1 MKKVNAAE
9 KKKKLKEYFL
19 EKKRVAIA
27 FSAGVDSTFLL
38 AFCRSVL
45 KENVLALTVR
55 SCVFPQSE
63 TESAIAFCA
72 ERGIE
77 QIVVDMDNLAIE
89 GFSDNPKDRCYL
101 CKRAVFITLKDI
113 AKEKGFLYLCEGTN
127 FDDVGDYRPGMR
139 AVEEL
144 GIESPLKIVGL
155 TKSEIREISKEMGLK
170 TYDKPSAA
178 CLASRFSCGEKIT
191 KEKLAAVG
199 EAERFLKEKGFSQVR
214 VRVHGDLARVEI
226 LPEEFS
232 KFSEET
238 RLSVAEKLYSLGFI
252 YASLDLSG
260 YKTGNMN
267 KTIV

>member
-1 MKKVNAAE
+1 MNTADKKR
-9 KKKKLKEYFL
+9 KLEEYFI
-19 EKKRVAIA
+19 EKKRVAVA
-27 FSAGVDSTFLL
+27 FSAGVDSSFLL
-38 AFCRSVL
+38 AAAHSVL

-55 SCVFPQSE
+55 SCVFPQEE
-63 TESAIAFCA
+63 TQSAVDFCL

-101 CKRAVFITLKDI
+101 CKRAVFVTLRSL
-113 AKEKGFLYLCEGTN
+113 AREKGFSVLCEGTN
-127 FDDVGDYRPGMR
+127 ADDIGDFRPGMR

-144 GIESPLKIVGL
+144 GVESPLKDAGL
-155 TKSEIREISKEMGLK
+155 TKKEIRDLSEEAGLSSFN
-170 TYDKPSAA
+170 KPSAA
-178 CLASRFSCGEKIT
+178 CLASRFSYGEKIT

-199 EAERFLKEKGFSQVR
+199 EAERFLRAKGFSQVR

-226 LPEEFS
+226 LPEDFK
-232 KFSEET
+232 KFTEKV
-238 RLSVAEKLYSLGFI
+238 RLCVAEKLYLLGFK
-252 YASLDLSG
+252 YASLDMSG